1 MSADEWMGWVWA
13 DKRKVGCGA
22 EFNKR
27 NKSGGERVGGVVYA
41 GSTIMGEK
49 TWVGFPSVRTL

>member
-1 MSADEWMGWVWA
+1 M
-13 DKRKVGCGA
+13 GCGA

-49 TWVGFPSVRTL
+49 TWVGVCSNTLNAQVPKPDSLLELYY